1 MSNNKNNKPS
11 TQKTPDKFIVSAYI
25 NKETAEKAKGVQK
38 KTNVIKSK
46 KMSVSSKS
54 WLLRQMNDPFAKQ
67 AKDMGYRSRACFK
80 ILEIN
85 TKYKIIKQAKSIL
98 DLGCAPGGWSQICKN
113 LNPQAKIVAC
123 DLLAIDSLSG
133 VDFLQGDFTDENI
146 QNQITA
152 ILPTIDLIISDIA
165 PNTTGNFET
174 DHIRIMAIC
183 EQVIEFAKKF
193 LTPDGS
199 LVMKIFMGSEEKSLI
214 ESLKTIFSKTS
225 YFKPKSSRVESKEIY
240 LACVGFRREASV
252 VI

>member
-11 TQKTPDKFIVSAYI
+11 TQKTPEKFVVSSYK
-25 NKETAEKAKGVQK
+25 NNETEQKAKGIQK

-85 TKYKIIKQAKSIL
+85 TKYKIIKQAQNIL
-98 DLGCAPGGWSQICKN
+98 DLGCAPGGWSQVCKK

-123 DLLAIDSLSG
+123 DLLEMDPLNGI
-133 VDFLQGDFTDENI
+133 DFLQGDFTTDEI
-146 QNQITA
+146 QNKITTM
-152 ILPTIDLIISDIA
+152 LPTIDLIISDIA

-183 EQVIEFAKKF
+183 EQVITFTKKF
-193 LTPDGS
+193 LTSNGS
-199 LVMKIFMGSEEKSLI
+199 LVMKIFMGCEEKMLI
-214 ESLKTIFSKTS
+214 ESLKSVFTKVS

-240 LACVGFRREASV
+240 LICLGYAKD
-252 VI
+252 